1 CLVASEEG
9 ITSSMDKLMRV
20 LQKDD
25 SIPQKIFEVNREHP
39 LLRTLMRIHK
49 ADATDPQLTDMIQNL
64 FDTTLLLDGFLKDP
78 HALASRTNKLLE
90 HAGAW
95 YVDMKKI

>member
-1 CLVASEEG
+1 MAADEG

-39 LLRTLMRIHK
+39 LLRSMLKIHK
-49 ADATDPQLTDMIQNL
+49 ADADDPSLR
-64 FDTTLLLDGFLKDP
+64 K
-78 HALASRTNKLLE
+78 
-90 HAGAW
+90 
-95 YVDMKKI
+95 